1 MRKFIFKALRYSG
14 LPFLIRSFIQRKK
27 VTIVLFHNP
36 EVAAADMAFKYLK
49 SKYNIIDLKD
59 YVNALKSQNFSSIP
73 SRPMIIT
80 FDDGHIKNY
89 ELLPIIKKYNVPITI
104 FLCASIINTN
114 RHFWFNKKV
123 EGVVGS
129 DLKSLPNIERLALL
143 NNHGFDQNQEYE
155 NAQAL
160 NEFQIKEMAP
170 FVNMQSHT
178 LFHPILPKCKI
189 DDAKVEIGDSK
200 KLLEEKYNLKIN
212 SISYPNGDYSM
223 RDIKLSKDAGYECG
237 ITVDFGFNNFNADL
251 FRLKRIS
258 VNDTRDLN
266 ELIVKS
272 TGLWGF
278 FKTFNGRKQTY
289 GFHSRTE

>member
-1 MRKFIFKALRYSG
+1 M
-14 LPFLIRSFIQRKK
+14 
-27 VTIVLFHNP
+27 
-36 EVAAADMAFKYLK
+36 
-49 SKYNIIDLKD
+49 
-59 YVNALKSQNFSSIP
+59 
-73 SRPMIIT
+73 
-80 FDDGHIKNY
+80 
-89 ELLPIIKKYNVPITI
+89 
-104 FLCASIINTN
+104 
-114 RHFWFNKKV
+114 
-123 EGVVGS
+123 
-129 DLKSLPNIERLALL
+129 PNIERLALL

-189 DDAKVEIGDSK
+189 NDAKVEIGDSK

-278 FKTFNGRKQTY
+278 LKLLMGVNKLMVFTQELN
-289 GFHSRTE
+289 E